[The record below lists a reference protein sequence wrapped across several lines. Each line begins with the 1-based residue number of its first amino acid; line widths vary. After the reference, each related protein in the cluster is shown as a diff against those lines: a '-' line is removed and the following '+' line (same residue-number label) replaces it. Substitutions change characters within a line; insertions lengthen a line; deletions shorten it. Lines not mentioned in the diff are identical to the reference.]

1 MNNDEIMNAIQNMS
15 ATEMLELV
23 QAGQASVNVN
33 QNGNGNN
40 IYVNGDVNIT
50 NHYYGNTSSCGGD
63 IKYDEYYE
71 EWEELGFESESE
83 YLAWMQEED
92 NKKRLSAEKRNKFLV
107 GAVTAPVKIGWVT
120 TKFATKASWW
130 LLSETA
136 SLLWWTAKYING
148 DTDYQRMRNRQ
159 LSYREEK
166 EMVEE
171 IVDTVIV
178 EPTEEDYHQARMMLS
193 TSNIQEEE
201 LDEINRKFQAELA
214 KRIA

>member
-1 MNNDEIMNAIQNMS
+1 MNDDEIMNAIQNMS

-23 QAGQASVNVN
+23 QAGQNSTKIN
-33 QNGNGNN
+33 QSGDGNN

-50 NHYYGNTSSCGGD
+50 NNYYGKNYDASTSV
-63 IKYDEYYE
+63 EYEEELE
-71 EWEELGFESESE
+71 EWEELGFNSEIE
-83 YLAWMQEED
+83 YLTWAEEED
-92 NKKRLSAEKRNKFLV
+92 EKRRLSSQRRNQFLLE
-107 GAVTAPVKIGWVT
+107 AVTVPVKIGWVT

-130 LLSETA
+130 LVSETA

-178 EPTEEDYHQARMMLS
+178 KPTEEDYYQARMMLS
-193 TSNIQEEE
+193 ASKVQEEE
-201 LDEINRKFQAELA
+201 LDEINRKFQVELA

>member
-50 NHYYGNTSSCGGD
+50 NHYYGNTSCGGD
-63 IKYDEYYE
+63 IEYDEYYK

>member
-1 MNNDEIMNAIQNMS
+1 MNDDEIIKALQSMS
-15 ATEMLELV
+15 QAEIFELA
-23 QAGQASVNVN
+23 QAGQGSINVN
-33 QNGNGNN
+33 QSGNGNN

-50 NHYYGNTSSCGGD
+50 NNYYGNTRGGAGAIEYED
-63 IKYDEYYE
+63 YYE

-92 NKKRLSAEKRNKFLV
+92 NKRKLSIEKRNKFLV
-107 GAVTAPVKIGWVT
+107 DVATAPVKIGWVT

-136 SLLWWTAKYING
+136 QLLWWTAKYING
-148 DTDYQRMRNRQ
+148 DTDYQRMKDRQ

-178 EPTEEDYHQARMMLS
+178 EPTEEDYRQARMMLS
-193 TSNIQEEE
+193 TSNVQEEE
-201 LDEINRKFQAELA
+201 LDEINRKFQQELS